1 MSSEALTWI
10 AGDASTYS
18 LYSASDRD
26 RGIMGIEGIG
36 LPTLEHIG
44 QPYPFLHGMLDIARR
59 FQDRTVLIPWQRQF
73 TNRTTWQAGRSA
85 LAAALNP
92 DLGKGQLKFVD
103 VAAVDWRLDAWAI
116 SAPMER
122 RAEWGP
128 FEIRTVL
135 EFWVP
140 WPFWRKA
147 AAETD
152 TGDFNDAN
160 NVDIA
165 ISNDGNMPTI
175 PTSIVLAAG
184 AGETI
189 TNPVLTII
197 GTGMKIDLEHTIA
210 ATETVTITCF
220 PPEDVAVTKDGTSIL
235 GDLSYD
241 SVLVGFEIPR
251 GNQVVRIVGEA
262 TSDGNCLLTFHEWFL
277 GV

>member
-18 LYSASDRD
+18 LYSASAGD
-26 RGIMGIEGIG
+26 RGIMNVEGIG
-36 LPTLEHIG
+36 LPALEHVG
-44 QPYPFLHGMLDIARR
+44 QPFPFLHGMLDIARR
-59 FQDRTVLIPWQRQF
+59 FQDRMVLISFQRQF
-73 TNRTTWQAGRSA
+73 TGRSA
-85 LAAALNP
+85 WQTGRRALATALNP

-103 VAAVDWRLDAWAI
+103 VDGNDWRLDAWVKN
-116 SAPMER
+116 APLQR

-147 AAETD
+147 TAETD
-152 TGDFNDAN
+152 TGDFNDAS

-165 ISNDGNMPTI
+165 IANDGNMPTI
-175 PTSIVLAAG
+175 PSTIVLAAG
-184 AGETI
+184 AGEVI

-197 GTGMKIDLEHTIA
+197 GTGKKIDLEHTIA

-220 PPEDVAVTKDGTSIL
+220 PPEDVSVKKDGVSIL

-251 GNQVVRIVGEA
+251 GNQTVRIVGDA
-262 TSDGNCLLTFHEWFL
+262 TSDGNCLITFNPWYL